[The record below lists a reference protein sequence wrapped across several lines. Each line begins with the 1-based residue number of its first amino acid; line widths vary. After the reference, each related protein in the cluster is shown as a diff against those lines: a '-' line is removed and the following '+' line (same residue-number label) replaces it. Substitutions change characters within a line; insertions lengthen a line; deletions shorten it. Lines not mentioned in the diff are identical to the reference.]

1 MTDAPIL
8 EAVNL
13 SQHFEIQTGLIRR
26 ETRTVKAVTDLN
38 FDIRPGETLAL
49 VGESGCGKTTTTRLL
64 LRLQTPTGGSVR
76 YDGQDINQLSGAA
89 LKAYRSRVQAVFQD
103 PWSSINPRVRIQD
116 FVAEPLVVNE
126 NLTRGEI
133 DRRVHEAMDA
143 VGLRPQDA
151 RKFPHE
157 FSGGQRQR
165 IAIASAIVSRPRL
178 IILDEPVSGLDVS
191 IRSQI
196 INLFKDLQAEYGLSY
211 ILVAHDLAT
220 TRYLADRVAVMYLG
234 RMIEQGPTDEVFDA
248 PAHPYTQALLS
259 AALSADPNAPR
270 HEIVMNGEVPSPLN
284 PPSGC
289 AFHPRC
295 HRFIGDV
302 CKTLRPQLQHQ
313 APGRCVS
320 CHLHD
325 RQGRI
330 PEDTL
335 K

>member
-1 MTDAPIL
+1 MTHLTIL
-8 EAVNL
+8 EAENL
-13 SQHFEIQTGLIRR
+13 SKHFEVQTGLIKR
-26 ETRTVKAVTDLN
+26 TTKTVKAATELN
-38 FDIRPGETLAL
+38 FSVSEGETLAL

-64 LRLQTPTGGSVR
+64 LKLQTPTGGRVL
-76 YDGQDINQLSGAA
+76 YDGQDINQMKGAA

-103 PWSSINPRVRIQD
+103 PWSSINPRVRIRD
-116 FVAEPLVVNE
+116 FVSEPLIVNE
-126 NLTRGEI
+126 TLSAKEVE
-133 DRRVHEAMDA
+133 RRVHEALDA

-165 IAIASAIVSRPRL
+165 IAIASAIISRPRL

-234 RMIEQGPTDEVFDA
+234 KIIEQGATDDVFDA
-248 PAHPYTQALLS
+248 PAHPYTEALLS
-259 AALSADPNAPR
+259 AALSADPAEKR
-270 HEIVMNGEVPSPLN
+270 IEIPMTGEVPSPLN
-284 PPSGC
+284 PPAGC

-295 HRFIGDV
+295 HSVVGDI
-302 CKTLRPQLQHQ
+302 CRARAPDLRNL
-313 APGRCVS
+313 PGNRAVS

-325 RQGRI
+325 Q
-330 PEDTL
+330 
-335 K
+335 

>member
-1 MTDAPIL
+1 MTKLPIL
-8 EAVNL
+8 DVENL
-13 SQHFEIQTGLIRR
+13 SKHFEIQTGLIRR
-26 ETRTVKAVTDLN
+26 KSVTVRAVTDLN
-38 FDIRPGETLAL
+38 FNIREGETLAL

-64 LRLQTPTGGSVR
+64 LKLQTPTGGRVL
-76 YDGQDINQLSGAA
+76 YDGKDINQLTGAD
-89 LKAYRSRVQAVFQD
+89 LKAYRSGVQAVFQD
-103 PWSSINPRVRIQD
+103 PWSSINPRVRIHD
-116 FVAEPLVVNE
+116 FVSEPLIMNE
-126 NLTRGEI
+126 NLSGKEVEK
-133 DRRVHEAMDA
+133 RVHAALDA

-165 IAIASAIVSRPRL
+165 IAIASAIISRPRL

-234 RMIEQGPTDEVFDA
+234 RIIEQGATDDVFDT
-248 PAHPYTQALLS
+248 PKHPYTEALLS
-259 AALSADPNAPR
+259 AALSADPTETQT
-270 HEIVMNGEVPSPLN
+270 EIPMTGEVPSPLN

-295 HRFIGDV
+295 HRIIGDI
-302 CKTLRPQLQHQ
+302 CQNRAPQLH
-313 APGRCVS
+313 ALSDDRAVS

-325 RQGRI
+325 Q
-330 PEDTL
+330 
-335 K
+335 

>member
-1 MTDAPIL
+1 MTNTPIL
-8 EAVNL
+8 KVENL
-13 SQHFEIQTGLIRR
+13 SQHFTFQTGMLKRQ
-26 ETRTVKAVTDLN
+26 TRTVKAVTGLN
-38 FDIRPGETLAL
+38 FDICSGETLAL

-64 LRLQTPTGGSVR
+64 LRLQSPTLGRVL
-76 YDGQDINQLSGAA
+76 YDGQDINELKGAG
-89 LKAYRSRVQAVFQD
+89 LKAYRSKVQAVFQD
-103 PWSSINPRVRIQD
+103 PWSSINPRVRIRD

-126 NLTRGEI
+126 KLTSGEVE
-133 DRRVHEAMDA
+133 RRVHAALDA

-178 IILDEPVSGLDVS
+178 IVLDEPVSGLDVS

-234 RMIEQGPTDEVFDA
+234 QIIEQGATDDVFDA
-248 PAHPYTQALLS
+248 PAHPYTEALLS
-259 AALSADPNAPR
+259 AALSADPGEVRN
-270 HEIVMNGEVPSPLN
+270 EIPMSGEVPSPLN

-295 HRFIGDV
+295 HRSMGEICQSRSPVLGE
-302 CKTLRPQLQHQ
+302 Q
-313 APGRCVS
+313 APNRAVS
-320 CHLHD
+320 CH
-325 RQGRI
+325 QYA
-330 PEDTL
+330 P
-335 K
+335 

>member
-1 MTDAPIL
+1 MSNTPIL
-8 EAVNL
+8 QVENL
-13 SQHFEIQTGLIRR
+13 SKHFDVQTGLLRR
-26 ETRTVKAVTDLN
+26 EKKTVKAVTGLN
-38 FDIRPGETLAL
+38 FDINVGETLAL

-64 LRLQTPTGGSVR
+64 LRLQTPTAGQVR
-76 YDGQDINQLSGAA
+76 YDGEDIFQLKGAA
-89 LKAYRSRVQAVFQD
+89 LKSYRSRVQAVFQD
-103 PWSSINPRVRIQD
+103 PWSSINPRVRIHD
-116 FVAEPLVVNE
+116 FVSEPLIVNE
-126 NLTRGEI
+126 KLSSSEV
-133 DRRVHEAMDA
+133 DRRVHEALDA
-143 VGLRPQDA
+143 VGMRPQDA

-234 RMIEQGPTDEVFDA
+234 QIIEQGPVDDVFDA
-248 PAHPYTQALLS
+248 PAHPYTEALLS
-259 AALSADPNAPR
+259 AALSADPTEAR
-270 HEIVMNGEVPSPLN
+270 TEIPMNGEVPSPLN

-295 HRFIGDV
+295 HRRLGAVCDV
-302 CKTLRPQLQHQ
+302 KSPTLQ
-313 APGRCVS
+313 AYGPHHSVS

-325 RQGRI
+325 RQ
-330 PEDTL
+330 PTA
-335 K
+335 

>member
-1 MTDAPIL
+1 MNNAPIL
-8 EAVNL
+8 EVKNL
-13 SQHFEIQTGLIRR
+13 SKHFELQTGLIRR
-26 ETRTVKAVTDLN
+26 ETRTVKAVTGLN
-38 FDIRPGETLAL
+38 FDIRAGETLAL

-64 LRLQTPTGGSVR
+64 LRLQNPTAGQVL
-76 YDGQDINQLSGAA
+76 YDGEDVHQLKGAA
-89 LKAYRSRVQAVFQD
+89 LKGYRSRVQAVFQD
-103 PWSSINPRVRIQD
+103 PWSSINPRVRIHD

-126 NLTRGEI
+126 NLTAGEV

-143 VGLRPQDA
+143 VGLRPADA

-234 RMIEQGPTDEVFDA
+234 QIIEQGAVDDVFDA
-248 PAHPYTQALLS
+248 PAHPYTEALLS
-259 AALSADPNAPR
+259 AALSADPTEKR
-270 HEIVMNGEVPSPLN
+270 TEIPMVGEVPSPLN
-284 PPSGC
+284 PPAGC

-295 HRFIGDV
+295 HRCIGEI
-302 CKTLRPQLQHQ
+302 CKTRSPVLRTQP
-313 APGRCVS
+313 AERAVS
-320 CHLHD
+320 CHLYD
-325 RQGRI
+325 
-330 PEDTL
+330 E
-335 K
+335 

>member
-1 MTDAPIL
+1 MTNAPIL
-8 EAVNL
+8 EVENL
-13 SQHFEIQTGLIRR
+13 SKHFEVQTGLIKR
-26 ETRTVKAVTDLN
+26 ETKTVKAATELN
-38 FDIRPGETLAL
+38 FNICEGETLAL

-64 LRLQTPTGGSVR
+64 LKLQTPTNGRVLYNGE
-76 YDGQDINQLSGAA
+76 DINQLKGDG
-89 LKAYRSRVQAVFQD
+89 LKAYRSKVQAVFQD
-103 PWSSINPRVRIQD
+103 PWSSINPRVRIGD
-116 FVAEPLVVNE
+116 FVSEPLIVNE
-126 NLTRGEI
+126 KVDSNEV
-133 DRRVHEAMDA
+133 DRRVSEALDA

-165 IAIASAIVSRPRL
+165 IAIASAIISRPRL

-234 RMIEQGPTDEVFDA
+234 KIIEQGATDDVFDR
-248 PAHPYTQALLS
+248 PSHPYTEALLS
-259 AALSADPNAPR
+259 AALSADPSEKR
-270 HEIVMNGEVPSPLN
+270 EEIPMTGEVPSPLN

-295 HRFIGDV
+295 HRVIGDI
-302 CKTLRPQLQHQ
+302 CKTRAPNLITQ
-313 APGRCVS
+313 AKGRSVS

-325 RQGRI
+325 Q
-330 PEDTL
+330 
-335 K
+335 

>member
-1 MTDAPIL
+1 MSNTQLNNEPIL
-8 EAVNL
+8 KVENL
-13 SQHFEIQTGLIRR
+13 SKHFEVQTGIFKRK
-26 ETRTVKAVTDLN
+26 TKTVKAVTGLN

-64 LRLQTPTGGSVR
+64 LKLQEPTGGRVL
-76 YDGQDINQLSGAA
+76 YDGKDINQLDGAE

-103 PWSSINPRVRIQD
+103 PWSSINPRVRIHD
-116 FVAEPLVVNE
+116 FVSEPLVVNE
-126 NLTRGEI
+126 KLTSGEV
-133 DRRVHEAMDA
+133 DRRVQEALDA

-165 IAIASAIVSRPRL
+165 IAIASAIISRPRL

-234 RMIEQGPTDEVFDA
+234 EIIEQGATDDIFDT
-248 PAHPYTQALLS
+248 PAHPYTEALLS
-259 AALSADPNAPR
+259 AALSADPTEKR
-270 HEIVMNGEVPSPLN
+270 DEIVMNGEVPSPLN
-284 PPSGC
+284 PPDGC

-295 HRFIGDV
+295 HRCLGEICETRSPV
-302 CKTLRPQLQHQ
+302 INQQKL
-313 APGRCVS
+313 GRTVS
-320 CHLHD
+320 CHLYD
-325 RQGRI
+325 Q
-330 PEDTL
+330 
-335 K
+335 

>member
-1 MTDAPIL
+1 MKNTRMNKKPII
-8 EAVNL
+8 EVENL
-13 SQHFEIQTGLIRR
+13 SKHFKMQTGFFKR
-26 ETRTVKAVTDLN
+26 ETKTVKAVSGLN

-49 VGESGCGKTTTTRLL
+49 VGESGCGKTTTTRML
-64 LRLQTPTGGSVR
+64 LRLQEPTSGKIL
-76 YDGQDINQLSGAA
+76 YDGKDINQLEGAE

-103 PWSSINPRVRIQD
+103 PWSSINPRIRIHD

-126 NLTRGEI
+126 KLTSGEI
-133 DRRVHEAMDA
+133 DRRVQEALDA

-165 IAIASAIVSRPRL
+165 IAIASAIISRPRL

-196 INLFKDLQAEYGLSY
+196 INLFKDLQAEYELSY

-234 RMIEQGPTDEVFDA
+234 EIIEQGTTDDVFDA
-248 PAHPYTQALLS
+248 PAHPYTEALLS
-259 AALSADPNAPR
+259 AALSADPDEKR
-270 HEIVMNGEVPSPLN
+270 DEIVMNGEVPSPLN
-284 PPSGC
+284 PPDGC

-295 HRFIGDV
+295 HRYIGDI
-302 CKTLRPQLQHQ
+302 CKTLSPVLNANKPDRS
-313 APGRCVS
+313 VS
-320 CHLHD
+320 CHLYD
-325 RQGRI
+325 Q
-330 PEDTL
+330 
-335 K
+335 

>member
-1 MTDAPIL
+1 MTKLPIL
-8 EAVNL
+8 QIENL
-13 SQHFEIQTGLIRR
+13 SKHFQVQTGLIKRASK
-26 ETRTVKAVTDLN
+26 TVKAVTELN
-38 FDIRPGETLAL
+38 FDIHEGETLAL

-64 LRLQTPTGGSVR
+64 LKLKTPTSGRVL
-76 YDGQDINQLSGAA
+76 YDGKDINALKGAD
-89 LKAYRSRVQAVFQD
+89 LKAYRSGVQAVFQD

-116 FVAEPLVVNE
+116 FVSEPLVMNE
-126 NLTRGEI
+126 ILGTKDVEK
-133 DRRVHEAMDA
+133 RVHAALDA

-165 IAIASAIVSRPRL
+165 IAIASAIISRPRL

-234 RMIEQGPTDEVFDA
+234 KMIEQGATDDVFDA
-248 PAHPYTQALLS
+248 PKHPYTEALLS
-259 AALSADPNAPR
+259 AALSADPSEVQT
-270 HEIVMNGEVPSPLN
+270 EIPMTGEVPSPLN
-284 PPSGC
+284 PPDGC

-295 HRFIGDV
+295 HRCIGEICETRAPV
-302 CKTLRPQLQHQ
+302 LQTLPENR
-313 APGRCVS
+313 AVS

-325 RQGRI
+325 Q
-330 PEDTL
+330 
-335 K
+335 